1 MSSLYMATLDAM
13 STSLLTLLFLL
24 IPSET
29 KNVLAKKRNGLLKGR

>member
-24 IPSET
+24 IPSEQ
-29 KNVLAKKRNGLLKGR
+29 KMLVLKRNGLLKGR